1 MPDLE
6 EISVRALGMMQALAE
21 AYADGGVPDG
31 PQRGIVGRRTAMD
44 AVMQLFA
51 VIDEEIEAERMPE
64 ESALHAMAMLMLL
77 REYVLPLPDPPGD
90 EQLLSEDLSTLAQM
104 LDDQWKE

>member
-1 MPDLE
+1 
-6 EISVRALGMMQALAE
+6 MMQALAE

-31 PQRGIVGRRTAMD
+31 PQRGIVGRRNAMD

-51 VIDEEIEAERMPE
+51 LIDEEIEAERMPE
-64 ESALHAMAMLMLL
+64 ESILHAMAMLMLL

-90 EQLLSEDLSTLAQM
+90 EELLREDLTTLTQM
-104 LDDQWKE
+104 LDEQWS